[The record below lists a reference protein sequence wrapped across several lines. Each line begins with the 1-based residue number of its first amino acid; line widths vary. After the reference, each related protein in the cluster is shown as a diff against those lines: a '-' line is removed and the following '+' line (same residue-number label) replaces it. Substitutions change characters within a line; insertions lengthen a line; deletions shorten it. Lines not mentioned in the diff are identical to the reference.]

1 MDELTAAG
9 ITDPDL
15 RASYEECKRLNALHG
30 KTYYLATLLL
40 PKAKRPF
47 VHALYGF
54 ARYADEIVDD
64 LASELSVEE
73 KAEVLSKWGNGV
85 LADLKKGISQD
96 HVGRALIDTVKR
108 FDIPHE
114 HFEAFLHSMT
124 MDLTVQE
131 YESYED
137 LLEYVYGSAA
147 VIGLEMV
154 PILGPLHNDA
164 FEAAK
169 KLGIAFQLAN
179 FIRDVDEDLDRGR
192 VYLPLKELGQFGVT
206 REMLE
211 ERVLD
216 LPMREAD
223 VAIRMKEPSQADLIR
238 KRLMGVRM
246 RLYASPD
253 YLAKHGTP
261 ERIEDVAQ
269 HRLICQNPTAHQVG
283 AGAMLVAHLMSY
295 EPRSTLKVNNYFGV
309 LQGVLS
315 NLGVGV
321 LPDYL
326 TQDFPN
332 LSRVMP
338 EVESAEVPVFLA
350 YPEELRHSK
359 RVSAFRDFV
368 QEEIISYRKQLKD
381 QAVS

>member
-73 KAEVLSKWGNGV
+73 KAEVLSTWGNGV
-85 LADLKKGISQD
+85 LADLKKGSSQD
-96 HVGRALIDTVKR
+96 HVGRALIDTVNR
-108 FDIPHE
+108 FNIPHP

-137 LLEYVYGSAA
+137 LIEYVYGSAA
-147 VIGLEMV
+147 VIGLQMV

-164 FEAAK
+164 FAAAE

-211 ERVLD
+211 ERVLT
-216 LPMREAD
+216 PEIIEALKFQIAR
-223 VAIRMKEPSQADLIR
+223 VRQLQAEAAAGIKMLEPSSRPCIDA
-238 KRLMGVRM
+238 
-246 RLYASPD
+246 A
-253 YLAKHGTP
+253 
-261 ERIEDVAQ
+261 
-269 HRLICQNPTAHQVG
+269 
-283 AGAMLVAHLMSY
+283 
-295 EPRSTLKVNNYFGV
+295 STLYCGIV
-309 LQGVLS
+309 
-315 NLGVGV
+315 
-321 LPDYL
+321 D
-326 TQDFPN
+326 
-332 LSRVMP
+332 
-338 EVESAEVPVFLA
+338 EVEKIGYDIFNHRAKTSTARRIRVAGGAFVK
-350 YPEELRHSK
+350 RHL
-359 RVSAFRDFV
+359 VSR
-368 QEEIISYRKQLKD
+368 
-381 QAVS
+381 

>member
-9 ITDPDL
+9 ITDADL
-15 RASYEECKRLNALHG
+15 RASYAECKRLNALHG
-30 KTYYLATLLL
+30 KTYFLATLLL

-64 LASELSVEE
+64 LASELSIEE
-73 KAEVLSKWGNGV
+73 KAEALSTWGNTV
-85 LADLKKGISQD
+85 LADLKKGTSDD

-131 YESYED
+131 YETYED

-164 FEAAK
+164 YEAAK

-192 VYLPLKELGQFGVT
+192 VYLPIKELAQFGVT

-211 ERVLD
+211 ERALTPEIIDALKFQIARVRQLQA
-216 LPMREAD
+216 EAAPGIAMLEATSRPCIEAASTLYCGIVD
-223 VAIRMKEPSQADLIR
+223 EVEKIGYDIFNQRAKTSTAR
-238 KRLMGVRM
+238 RM
-246 RLYASPD
+246 R
-253 YLAKHGTP
+253 
-261 ERIEDVAQ
+261 V
-269 HRLICQNPTAHQVG
+269 
-283 AGAMLVAHLMSY
+283 AGAAFIKRHLI
-295 EPRSTLKVNNYFGV
+295 
-309 LQGVLS
+309 
-315 NLGVGV
+315 
-321 LPDYL
+321 
-326 TQDFPN
+326 
-332 LSRVMP
+332 SR
-338 EVESAEVPVFLA
+338 
-350 YPEELRHSK
+350 
-359 RVSAFRDFV
+359 
-368 QEEIISYRKQLKD
+368 
-381 QAVS
+381 

>member
-1 MDELTAAG
+1 VDELTAAG
-9 ITDPDL
+9 ITDADL
-15 RASYEECKRLNALHG
+15 RASYAECKRLNALHG
-30 KTYYLATLLL
+30 KTYFLATLLL

-64 LASELSVEE
+64 LASELSIEE
-73 KAEVLSKWGNGV
+73 KAEALSTWGNTV
-85 LADLKKGISQD
+85 LADLKRGTSDD

-131 YESYED
+131 YETYED

-164 FEAAK
+164 YEAAK

-192 VYLPLKELGQFGVT
+192 VYLPIKELAQFGVT

-211 ERVLD
+211 ERVL
-216 LPMREAD
+216 
-223 VAIRMKEPSQADLIR
+223 
-238 KRLMGVRM
+238 
-246 RLYASPD
+246 
-253 YLAKHGTP
+253 TP
-261 ERIEDVAQ
+261 EIIKALQFQIARVRQLQAEAAPGIAMLEATSRPCIEAASTLYCGIVDEVEKIGYDIFNQRAKTSTVRRIRV
-269 HRLICQNPTAHQVG
+269 
-283 AGAMLVAHLMSY
+283 AGAAFIKRHLI
-295 EPRSTLKVNNYFGV
+295 
-309 LQGVLS
+309 
-315 NLGVGV
+315 
-321 LPDYL
+321 
-326 TQDFPN
+326 
-332 LSRVMP
+332 SR
-338 EVESAEVPVFLA
+338 
-350 YPEELRHSK
+350 
-359 RVSAFRDFV
+359 
-368 QEEIISYRKQLKD
+368 
-381 QAVS
+381 

>member
-1 MDELTAAG
+1 VDELTAAG
-9 ITDPDL
+9 ITDSDL

-30 KTYYLATLLL
+30 KTYFLATLLL

-64 LASELSVEE
+64 LASELSIEE
-73 KAEVLSKWGNGV
+73 KAEALSNWGNGV
-85 LADLKKGISQD
+85 LVDLKKGTSDD

-131 YESYED
+131 YETYED

-192 VYLPLKELGQFGVT
+192 VYLPIKELAQFGVT

-211 ERVLD
+211 ERVLT
-216 LPMREAD
+216 PEIVEALKFQIAR
-223 VAIRMKEPSQADLIR
+223 VRQLQADAAPGIAMLEASSRPCIEAASTLYCGIVDEVEKIGYDIFNQRAKTSTGRRIR
-238 KRLMGVRM
+238 V
-246 RLYASPD
+246 
-253 YLAKHGTP
+253 
-261 ERIEDVAQ
+261 
-269 HRLICQNPTAHQVG
+269 
-283 AGAMLVAHLMSY
+283 AGAAFIKRQLI
-295 EPRSTLKVNNYFGV
+295 
-309 LQGVLS
+309 
-315 NLGVGV
+315 
-321 LPDYL
+321 
-326 TQDFPN
+326 
-332 LSRVMP
+332 SR
-338 EVESAEVPVFLA
+338 
-350 YPEELRHSK
+350 
-359 RVSAFRDFV
+359 
-368 QEEIISYRKQLKD
+368 
-381 QAVS
+381 

>member
-15 RASYEECKRLNALHG
+15 RASYAECKRLNALHG
-30 KTYYLATLLL
+30 KTYFLATLLL

-73 KAEVLSKWGNGV
+73 KAEALSTWGNTV
-85 LADLKKGISQD
+85 LADLKKGTSDD

-131 YESYED
+131 YETYED

-164 FEAAK
+164 YEAAK

-192 VYLPLKELGQFGVT
+192 VYLPIKELAQFGVT

-211 ERVLD
+211 ERVLTPEIIEA
-216 LPMREAD
+216 LKFQIARVRQLQAEAD
-223 VAIRMKEPSQADLIR
+223 PGI
-238 KRLMGVRM
+238 
-246 RLYASPD
+246 
-253 YLAKHGTP
+253 
-261 ERIEDVAQ
+261 
-269 HRLICQNPTAHQVG
+269 
-283 AGAMLVAHLMSY
+283 AMLVA
-295 EPRSTLKVNNYFGV
+295 T
-309 LQGVLS
+309 
-315 NLGVGV
+315 
-321 LPDYL
+321 
-326 TQDFPN
+326 
-332 LSRVMP
+332 SRPCIEAASALYCGIVD
-338 EVESAEVPVFLA
+338 EVEKIGYEIFNQRAKTSTARRIRVAGAAFIK
-350 YPEELRHSK
+350 RHL
-359 RVSAFRDFV
+359 
-368 QEEIISYRKQLKD
+368 ISR
-381 QAVS
+381 

>member
-73 KAEVLSKWGNGV
+73 KAEALSTWGNGV
-85 LADLKKGISQD
+85 LADLKRGTSND

-131 YESYED
+131 YETYED

-192 VYLPLKELGQFGVT
+192 VYLPIKELAQFGVT

-211 ERVLD
+211 QRVL
-216 LPMREAD
+216 
-223 VAIRMKEPSQADLIR
+223 
-238 KRLMGVRM
+238 
-246 RLYASPD
+246 
-253 YLAKHGTP
+253 TP
-261 ERIEDVAQ
+261 EIIEALKFQIARVRQLQAES
-269 HRLICQNPTAHQVG
+269 A
-283 AGAMLVAHLMSY
+283 AGIAMLEATSRPCI
-295 EPRSTLKVNNYFGV
+295 EAASTLYCGIV
-309 LQGVLS
+309 
-315 NLGVGV
+315 
-321 LPDYL
+321 D
-326 TQDFPN
+326 
-332 LSRVMP
+332 
-338 EVESAEVPVFLA
+338 EVEKIGYDIFNKRATTSTARRARVALAAYISAVA
-350 YPEELRHSK
+350 ARLR
-359 RVSAFRDFV
+359 
-368 QEEIISYRKQLKD
+368 
-381 QAVS
+381 

>member
-73 KAEVLSKWGNGV
+73 KAEVLSNWGNGV
-85 LADLKKGISQD
+85 LADLKKGTSQD
-96 HVGRALIDTVKR
+96 HVGRALIDTVNR
-108 FDIPHE
+108 FEIPHE
-114 HFEAFLHSMT
+114 HFEAFLYSMT

-137 LLEYVYGSAA
+137 LIEYVYGSAA

-211 ERVLD
+211 ERVL
-216 LPMREAD
+216 
-223 VAIRMKEPSQADLIR
+223 
-238 KRLMGVRM
+238 
-246 RLYASPD
+246 
-253 YLAKHGTP
+253 TP
-261 ERIEDVAQ
+261 EIIEALKFQIARVRQLQAEAAPG
-269 HRLICQNPTAHQVG
+269 I
-283 AGAMLVAHLMSY
+283 AMLEASSRPCI
-295 EPRSTLKVNNYFGV
+295 EAASTLYCGIV
-309 LQGVLS
+309 
-315 NLGVGV
+315 
-321 LPDYL
+321 D
-326 TQDFPN
+326 
-332 LSRVMP
+332 
-338 EVESAEVPVFLA
+338 EVEKVGYDIFNHRAKT
-350 YPEELRHSK
+350 SK
-359 RVSAFRDFV
+359 ARRIRVAGGAFIKR
-368 QEEIISYRKQLKD
+368 QLISR
-381 QAVS
+381 